1 LISRNELAPLGAIR
15 FARSEQA
22 LFRGDRLRLEID
34 AQRLRDAGAIRGIGF
49 GAVGDMALLDFDAR
63 VTHGAGGVLEENPL
77 LLGGHL
83 PEQDAGLLI
92 VIIIDAM
99 VPIGR
104 SPSIGRGGS
113 ISASFRSIHEPL
125 LLGQ

>member
-1 LISRNELAPLGAIR
+1 MT
-15 FARSEQA
+15 
-22 LFRGDRLRLEID
+22 LFDL
-34 AQRLRDAGAIRGIGF
+34 
-49 GAVGDMALLDFDAR
+49 DAR
-63 VTHGAGGVLEENPL
+63 VTHSAGSVLEQEPL
-77 LLGGHL
+77 LFGAHL

-113 ISASFRSIHEPL
+113 ISASVRSIHEPL